1 MKPRVALSIAVG
13 LVALGAAS
21 SVWAGQLGT
30 EVPPWCAEHTTF
42 DDGTDAANDFRCA
55 GLAVPFHT
63 GGASLSPYPLWA
75 GQWLFRDEV
84 GQYRVGT
91 CTLNRGIHPTTAVPS
106 QVVDQSFPND
116 ADGAKGAYLAW
127 RYGDT
132 DDPLVAAGLW
142 AVFHHYALDAAGS
155 NRSADPTA
163 PLVPRLDGLAAATG
177 RADLQETAIRLDAEA
192 QLFQGPWG
200 LSVRID
206 PGGVVVVDLTSGG
219 TPVPDREITV
229 LVSGVDT
236 PFAATTSTAG
246 EATVTVP
253 LPPGTVTVV
262 ATAEAPGAALVYRG
276 APALPDGQGAQTLV
290 TAGAPSMLRA
300 EVSTTVE
307 ETTLFPDTTAIPE
320 TTAIPDATA
329 VPETTTMLLETT
341 TVPATTTVLAAS
353 TTVAESTTTT
363 SPVVE
368 AAPPTA
374 PPTTPATSPSPAP
387 PPSTVATQPPLPRT
401 GVHGDG
407 GIAWLATA
415 FLVGGIGLL
424 GTLRRRGHTA

>member
-1 MKPRVALSIAVG
+1 MKPRVALSIAAG

-21 SVWAGQLGT
+21 SVWAGQLGAS
-30 EVPPWCAEHTTF
+30 VPPWCAEHTSF
-42 DDGTDAANDFRCA
+42 SAGTDAPGDFRCA
-55 GLAVPFHT
+55 GLAIPFHT
-63 GGASLSPYPLWA
+63 AGAASSPYPLWA

-116 ADGAKGAYLAW
+116 PDGTKGAYLSW
-127 RYGDT
+127 RYGDS

-155 NRSADPTA
+155 NRSSDPTA

-177 RADLQETAIRLDAEA
+177 RADLQDAAITLDAEA
-192 QLFQGPWG
+192 RQFSGSWALA
-200 LSVRID
+200 VRID
-206 PGGVVVVDLTSGG
+206 EGGVVVASLTSGG

-246 EATVTVP
+246 EATVTVS

-262 ATAEAPGAALVYRG
+262 ATAEAPGPALVYRG

-290 TAGAPSMLRA
+290 TAGPPTLLRA
-300 EVSTTVE
+300 EATAEVAAPPTTV
-307 ETTLFPDTTAIPE
+307 PDTTTTTTISPTTIPP
-320 TTAIPDATA
+320 TT
-329 VPETTTMLLETT
+329 VPETTVLDT
-341 TVPATTTVLAAS
+341 TVPETTVLDATS
-353 TTVAESTTTT
+353 TTV
-363 SPVVE
+363 VE
-368 AAPPTA
+368 VA
-374 PPTTPATSPSPAP
+374 PPTTPVPPAP
-387 PPSTVATQPPLPRT
+387 TVASPPALPRT
-401 GVHGDG
+401 GVHGG
-407 GIAWLATA
+407 VAWLATA

-424 GTLRRRGHTA
+424 GTLRRRDHTA